1 MHDQSFLNNR
11 KLQRNVSR
19 LIRGRRTFM
28 RLKSPGLVLDVGCGP
43 NARPANLNLD
53 FQWRPGVDI
62 CCDITRALPLDD
74 SYVSGVFSEHCLEHI
89 PFKAA
94 LAVLAEFHRVMQP
107 GAYARIIVPDFE
119 IYVDQYIRFRNT
131 GQASMPYAD
140 DDPIGG
146 IYTPMLSINRIF
158 RGHRHQF
165 IYDFATLSGMLAQ
178 AGFIDIGRRRFGE
191 SCDQRLLLDSPDRAI
206 ESLYVEAR
214 KTLTGPAVTEGCPQ

>member
-1 MHDQSFLNNR
+1 VHHRSFLNNR

-19 LIRGRRTFM
+19 LIRGRRAFM
-28 RLKSPGLVLDVGCGP
+28 RFKNPGLVLDVGCGP

-74 SYVSGVFSEHCLEHI
+74 CYVGGVFSEHCLEHI
-89 PFKAA
+89 AFKAA
-94 LAVLAEFHRVMQP
+94 LVVLGEFHRVMQP

-119 IYVDQYIRFRNT
+119 VYVDQYIRFRNT
-131 GQASMPYAD
+131 GLASMPYAG

-158 RGHRHQF
+158 RGHGHQF
-165 IYDFATLSGMLAQ
+165 IYDFATLSGMLSQ

-191 SCDQRLLLDSPDRAI
+191 SRDQRLLLDSAERAI

-214 KTLTGPAVTEGCPQ
+214 KAPAEASLTEGSLR

>member
-1 MHDQSFLNNR
+1 MRSLLNNR

-19 LIRGRRTFM
+19 LIRGRRAFM

-43 NARPANLNLD
+43 NLRPGNLNLD

-62 CCDITRALPLDD
+62 CCDITRALPLEDG
-74 SYVSGVFSEHCLEHI
+74 YVAGVFSEHCLEHI
-89 PFKAA
+89 PFQAA

-107 GAYARIIVPDFE
+107 GSYARIIVPDFE
-119 IYVDQYIRFRNT
+119 LYVDQYIRFRNT
-131 GQASMPYAD
+131 GQAAMPYAD

-158 RGHRHQF
+158 RGHGHQF
-165 IYDFATLSGMLAQ
+165 IYDFATVSGMLSQ
-178 AGFIDIGRRRFGE
+178 AGFIDIGRRRFGD
-191 SCDQRLLLDSPDRAI
+191 SRDQRLLLDSPDRAV

-214 KTLTGPAVTEGCPQ
+214 KAPVEAGVTEGSPH

>member
-1 MHDQSFLNNR
+1 MC
-11 KLQRNVSR
+11 
-19 LIRGRRTFM
+19 
-28 RLKSPGLVLDVGCGP
+28 LKSPGLVLDVGCGP
-43 NARPANLNLD
+43 NPRPVNLNLD
-53 FQWRPGVDI
+53 FQWRPGVNI

-74 SYVSGVFSEHCLEHI
+74 GYVGGVFSEHCLEHI

-119 IYVDQYIRFRNT
+119 LYVDQYIRFRNT

-158 RGHRHQF
+158 RGHGHQF
-165 IYDFATLSGMLAQ
+165 IYDFATFSAMLSQ
-178 AGFIDIGRRRFGE
+178 AGFIDIGRRRFGD
-191 SCDQRLLLDSPDRAI
+191 SRDQRLLLDSPDRAI

-214 KTLTGPAVTEGCPQ
+214 KAPAAAGVTEGSPH